1 MSIHIS
7 IIYQR
12 QISEITAPQSVN
24 HSAKCGDNIKN
35 KRYLGDNADNDTD
48 NDSYFSNIFRFINR
62 NRFS

>member
-24 HSAKCGDNIKN
+24 HSAKYGDNIKN
-35 KRYLGDNADNDTD
+35 KRYLGDNADNYSD
-48 NDSYFSNIFRFINR
+48 FGNIFRFINR